1 MSNDYIRN
9 FYGSFIYIYRHL
21 ISFFFCHVRINFF
34 QTQSLGDKST
44 AKTTAEL
51 AEEDL
56 DSKLVSRLPEQ
67 LREEIRNTAV
77 SIPNLRKGTLK
88 EPKVIDFMEF
98 GNSLAL
104 FMNPNLPITPF
115 QWIHSLEDS
124 QVFDSCRMLQSI
136 QKDAVDGSDN
146 WFNNLSMIIDL
157 LGCHGDNHNCNERR
171 QLNAFK
177 SNDKDG
183 WTVGGIFY
191 TRRSVTNVLKRMKV
205 LRTIIDDMN
214 RLFEDPDHF
223 LAGMRSINS
232 RTHAE
237 AVPELKFV
245 LMPSILR
252 LRANLNPTIF
262 AQGVIPCV
270 LLMIKKFRLN
280 MIELCCVLQTIDYV
294 SDSSCYFIAACVYTL
309 KYVDLPQ
316 RRRTSFEFGY
326 NLQELVCKIFQYQK
340 TSGKTAPSGQFHRYI
355 DRNETSF
362 CTENE
367 FRTQTIYRL
376 CLGMMCHL
384 YHSEQPTS
392 FEKSRKIKN
401 RVMKL
406 FTCHAKDVKDLVG
419 GNSLILWT
427 LFNIFPDWMR
437 TFRCP
442 PDKNSKNMQTIIK
455 KYELEGYSK
464 EQIDSIF
471 GSLITG
477 RSKHVGWQ
485 IDYTCAEHGMCKL
498 ARILRAT
505 ADNRMYKDEQYYTN
519 ILKEQYFYDAY
530 DPDQMVHNSTRN
542 DIVVKDSDGKIIR
555 ELGRPVLINYWC
567 ISGQTGISMDYFV
580 EYPEFSDAL
589 PDRTMNNNKI
599 LRFVSRFLNPLS
611 TSFDQI
617 RNSVENAY
625 PNIDGVPMSP
635 IHQDTWDEATPFLL
649 TKIGEQN
656 IY

>member
-1 MSNDYIRN
+1 MI
-9 FYGSFIYIYRHL
+9 
-21 ISFFFCHVRINFF
+21 CHVRIYFF

-56 DSKLVSRLPEQ
+56 VTKLVTRLPVH

-88 EPKVIDFMEF
+88 EPKVIEFMEF
-98 GNSLAL
+98 GNSLGCS
-104 FMNPNLPITPF
+104 MNPNLPTTPF
-115 QWIHSLEDS
+115 QWIHSLEGS
-124 QVFDSCRMLQSI
+124 QVFDSCRMFQAT
-136 QKDAVDGSDN
+136 QKDAVDDSDH
-146 WFNNLSMIIDL
+146 WFNNLSMLIDL

-191 TRRSVTNVLKRMKV
+191 TRRSVTSAMKRMKV

-214 RLFEDPDHF
+214 RLFDDSDHF
-223 LAGMRSINS
+223 LEGMRSINS
-232 RTHAE
+232 STHAE
-237 AVPELKFV
+237 ATPELKFV

-280 MIELCCVLQTIDYV
+280 MIELCCVLQTFDYV

-309 KYVDLPQ
+309 KFVDENN
-316 RRRTSFEFGY
+316 RRKGYDFGY
-326 NLQELVCKIFQYQK
+326 DLQTLVYQIFQYQK
-340 TSGKTAPSGQFHRYI
+340 TSGKIPPSGQYYRYI
-355 DRNETSF
+355 DRIETSF
-362 CTENE
+362 CTKNE
-367 FRTQTIYRL
+367 FVTQTIYRL
-376 CLGMMCHL
+376 CLGMMCHAH
-384 YHSEQPTS
+384 HSTQPTS
-392 FEKSRKIKN
+392 FEKSRKVKN

-406 FTCHAKDVKDLVG
+406 FTGNAKDVKDLVG

-427 LFNIFPDWMR
+427 LFNLFPEWMR

-455 KYELEGYSK
+455 KYKLESYTK

-477 RSKHVGWQ
+477 RSKHVGWD
-485 IDYTCAEHGMCKL
+485 IDYTCAEHGTCKF
-498 ARILRAT
+498 ARILRAI
-505 ADNRMYKDEQYYTN
+505 AENRMYKDEHYFTN
-519 ILKEQYFYDAY
+519 ILKEQYFYDGY
-530 DPDQMVHNSTRN
+530 DRDQMMPDSTRN
-542 DIVVKDSDGKIIR
+542 DIVVKDSHGTIIQ
-555 ELGRPVLINYWC
+555 ELGRPVVIDYWSF
-567 ISGQTGISMDYFV
+567 SGQNCIPMDYFV
-580 EYPEFSDAL
+580 EYPEFCDIL
-589 PDRTMNNNKI
+589 PDNKMDNNRI

-611 TSFDQI
+611 TSFNGI
-617 RNSVENAY
+617 RKSVENAY
-625 PNIDGVPMSP
+625 PNIGGIALSR
-635 IHQDTWDEATPFLL
+635 IHPDTWEEATRYKL
-649 TKIGEQN
+649 TKIREQN

>member
-1 MSNDYIRN
+1 M
-9 FYGSFIYIYRHL
+9 
-21 ISFFFCHVRINFF
+21 CHVRIYLF

-56 DSKLVSRLPEQ
+56 VTKLISRLPEN

-77 SIPNLRKGTLK
+77 SIPNFRKGTIQ
-88 EPKVIDFMEF
+88 EPKVIEFMEF
-98 GNSLAL
+98 GNAL
-104 FMNPNLPITPF
+104 GLWMNPSLPITPF
-115 QWIHSLEDS
+115 QWINTLEES
-124 QVFDSCRMLQSI
+124 QVFDSCRMMESI
-136 QKDAVDGSDN
+136 QRDAVVGSGN
-146 WFNNLSMIIDL
+146 YFNNICMTIDM

-191 TRRSVTNVLKRMKV
+191 TRRSVTNAMKRMKV

-214 RLFEDPDHF
+214 RLFDDSDHF
-223 LAGMRSINS
+223 LEGMRSINS
-232 RTHAE
+232 CTHAE

-280 MIELCCVLQTIDYV
+280 MIELCCVLQTFDYV

-309 KYVDLPQ
+309 KFGETNN
-316 RRRTSFEFGY
+316 RRTGFDFGY
-326 NLQELVCKIFQYQK
+326 KFQELVCKIFQYQK
-340 TSGKTAPSGQFHRYI
+340 TSGKTAPSGQYHRYI
-355 DRNETSF
+355 DRIETSF
-362 CTENE
+362 CTDIE
-367 FRTQTIYRL
+367 FKTQTTYRL
-376 CLGMMCHL
+376 CLGMMCHT
-384 YHSEQPTS
+384 HHPTHPTN
-392 FEKSRKIKN
+392 FERSRRIKN

-406 FTCHAKDVKDLVG
+406 FTENAKDVKDLVG

-427 LFNIFPDWMR
+427 LFNFFPDWIR
-437 TFRCP
+437 LFRCP
-442 PDKNSKNMQTIIK
+442 PDKNGKNMQTIIK
-455 KYELEGYSK
+455 KYKLESYSK

-477 RSKHVGWQ
+477 RTKHVGWQ
-485 IDYTCAEHGMCKL
+485 IDYTCAEHGTCKL
-498 ARILRAT
+498 ARILRAI
-505 ADNRMYKDEQYYTN
+505 AENRMYKDEQYYTN

-530 DPDQMVHNSTRN
+530 DRSQMMHDSTRN
-542 DIVVKDSDGKIIR
+542 DIVVKDSDGTIIQ
-555 ELGRPVLINYWC
+555 ELGRPVLIDYWC
-567 ISGQTGISMDYFV
+567 FTGQTGISMNYIV
-580 EYPEFSDAL
+580 HYPELSDAL
-589 PDRTMNNNKI
+589 PDRTMDNKKI
-599 LRFVSRFLNPLS
+599 LRFVSRFLNPRS
-611 TSFDQI
+611 TSFDKI
-617 RNSVENAY
+617 RNLVDDTY
-625 PNIDGVPMSP
+625 PNIEGVPLSA
-635 IHQDTWDEATPFLL
+635 IHHDTWEEATLFNL
-649 TKIGEQN
+649 TKIHEQN